1 MRRRRNVDYF
11 LKNHLSEANKK
22 QNATKIGTNDHLIR
36 SKIWLSGNWQ
46 HNSYKCVFWTRNTFL
61 TSKNS
66 QAQNL
71 LFFILLVNTKC
82 FAEGGKWE
90 KFKFPS
96 LVVAVVFHSAN
107 ASKIDFFFYFHR
119 IFLITIYIRKFHL
132 IFHLYLLRLRF
143 AMYNLH
149 TCSRGGPRKTYRK
162 EKWDSSKEKFAIYVR
177 RCGWITNSSYFVS
190 LPSYV
195 SNEEEK
201 SLRKSGRWDEIDMMK
216 VVFIFYYSQ
225 WGKMLIFRFFISCL
239 PDWMLKFIKENRR
252 KIIYWPIELTFWEIY
267 GNNS

>member
-61 TSKNS
+61 TSKILKLKTCCS
-66 QAQNL
+66 SFCLWIQNVSRFHL
-71 LFFILLVNTKC
+71 ST
-82 FAEGGKWE
+82 EGGKWE

-149 TCSRGGPRKTYRK
+149 TCSQGGPRKTWRK

-177 RCGWITNSSYFVS
+177 RCGWITNLSYFVS

-216 VVFIFYYSQ
+216 VVFIFY
-225 WGKMLIFRFFISCL
+225 
-239 PDWMLKFIKENRR
+239 
-252 KIIYWPIELTFWEIY
+252 
-267 GNNS
+267 